1 MSEEQTIDGINE
13 FHDYAAAVKRL
24 SEMAN
29 APAGTIDQ
37 AEFEMTLALVNEWQE
52 AHPTEAGLPEQGRPS
67 GNLRTDRHSC

>member
-29 APAGTIDQ
+29 APAGTVDQ

-52 AHPTEAGLPEQGRPS
+52 ATPPKLGSLSNGDCPE
-67 GNLRTDRHSC
+67 T